1 MRMPTLAVSMAMVV
15 MLVGCGLFSD
25 GQKAAEGE
33 GAMTPTMPGTP
44 PALAVSTLPRL
55 DSPTSPEPRVVKCED
70 EALPAEPGTPS
81 GAVAQSSPIYPGP
94 SSLEERILESPVIA
108 RVQLDSVS
116 SAVECGPTYR
126 GSEPIAVLEFRFS
139 VLEYLKGTGASNI
152 VALWNSGQLF
162 DTRQEAEAKLPAIAA
177 ARDTRWGFREAILF
191 LQHSKTYLPSTQE
204 PGRFYLSGEHYFGN
218 TLDDYYSIASPYNR
232 LWLPAQPGGDQ
243 QRFLLDVPPATGS
256 APTITLGEMKARI
269 ATVTAKVD
277 ASDGS
282 EEYRECVVESY
293 FLERMH
299 RHLRETRP
307 ERLYTGANISPPHI
321 HQISSGLAG
330 GSVVYELPEESDIT
344 PDVPIQ
350 VWLDGG
356 HAGFFE
362 AVTPSRDFRVS
373 TTRPLIE
380 NDYRFH
386 FNYGGPF
393 YSLCDGYTIRYEWT
407 VTVNAPEGTLH
418 EAFFDPVTAGN
429 AVAADSAYGV
439 LKPASFADASG
450 TSATIHRI
458 AWEPNDGESGKVMM
472 WLTPR
477 LGIADHIVDFIALDG
492 SVSLSL
498 NVANATVDAAS
509 GVLSW
514 AVMSQPWRTAIS

>member
-1 MRMPTLAVSMAMVV
+1 M
-15 MLVGCGLFSD
+15 
-25 GQKAAEGE
+25 
-33 GAMTPTMPGTP
+33 
-44 PALAVSTLPRL
+44 
-55 DSPTSPEPRVVKCED
+55 KCED

-81 GAVAQSSPIYPGP
+81 GAVAQSSSIYLGP

-126 GSEPIAVLEFRFS
+126 GMKYIATLVFSFS
-139 VLEYLKGTGASNI
+139 VLEYLKGSGADDI
-152 VALWNSGQLF
+152 AAVWNAGQLF
-162 DTRQEAEAKLPAIAA
+162 DSHQEAQASLQSVAA
-177 ARDTRWGFREAILF
+177 ARDTRWDYREAILL

-232 LWLPAQPGGDQ
+232 LWLPSQPGGDQ
-243 QRFLLDVPPATGS
+243 QRFLLDVPPPTGS

-269 ATVTAKVD
+269 AAVAARLTAD
-277 ASDGS
+277 DGS

-293 FLERMH
+293 FLERLH
-299 RHLRETRP
+299 RHLKETRP

-321 HQISSGLAG
+321 HQVSSGLAG

-362 AVTPSRDFRVS
+362 AVTPSRDYRVS

-386 FNYGGPF
+386 FNHRGPF

-407 VTVNAPEGTLH
+407 VTVNAPDGVLH
-418 EAFFDPVTAGN
+418 ELFFDPVTVGN
-429 AVAADSAYGV
+429 AVAADGAIRHPRSPRRSPDANGASRRPSSASRGRRV
-439 LKPASFADASG
+439 TRVDR
-450 TSATIHRI
+450 H
-458 AWEPNDGESGKVMM
+458 GE
-472 WLTPR
+472 
-477 LGIADHIVDFIALDG
+477 
-492 SVSLSL
+492 
-498 NVANATVDAAS
+498 
-509 GVLSW
+509 
-514 AVMSQPWRTAIS
+514 